1 MTKPKTVFITGAT
14 GGLGR
19 ELVRT
24 FLKETDDFLLLLV
37 RPKRSLSHKER
48 IEKVLSKMGINGN
61 SAQRIAVLAGDVT
74 QPRLGLSDEDW
85 GRVIRE
91 SDEFYHSA
99 ALTNLGA
106 TWEEAESI
114 NLQGT
119 IRALETAREAASQ
132 GRLERFFYF
141 STAFVAGSLTPI
153 HALEDELPENP
164 SFSNAYEA
172 TKFLAEKKVR
182 EESAKGL
189 PTTIFRPSIVVGDSV
204 RGAVSEF
211 NVIYPFFRL
220 FVHGFL
226 RRIPSRLE
234 NSFNIVP
241 IDFVVRSSFFI
252 ARQKSSLGKTFH
264 LVSEEPPTLQMLLE
278 VKKEKEYERFPS
290 LEVLDPDQFSLA
302 DLEPSE
308 KEVFPTLKPY
318 LGYLGS
324 SLSFDTK
331 NTRQA
336 LEGSGIPF
344 PKTDR
349 AFLKKII
356 DYALEKGYFVRP

>member
-1 MTKPKTVFITGAT
+1 MTKRKTVFITGAT

-24 FLKETDDFLLLLV
+24 FLEETDDFLLLLV
-37 RPKRSLSHKER
+37 RPKRSVSHEER
-48 IEKVLSKMGINGN
+48 VKKLFHKMGINGN
-61 SAQRIAVLAGDVT
+61 SAQRIEVLAGDVT
-74 QPRLGLSDEDW
+74 EPRLGLSDEAW
-85 GRVIRE
+85 KRVVQE
-91 SDEFYHSA
+91 SNEFYHAA

-106 TWEEAESI
+106 AWEEAERI

-119 IRALETAREAASQ
+119 IHALETAKEAASQ

-182 EESAKGL
+182 EALAGGL
-189 PTTIFRPSIVVGDSV
+189 PATIFRPSIVVGDSV

-220 FVHGFL
+220 FLHGFL
-226 RRIPSRLE
+226 KRIPSRLE

-241 IDFVVRSSFFI
+241 IDFVVKGSFFI

-264 LVSEEPPTLQMLLE
+264 LVSEEPPTLQMILE
-278 VKKEKEYERFPS
+278 VKKEKEYESFPPV
-290 LEVLDPDQFSLA
+290 EVLDPDRFSLA
-302 DLEPSE
+302 DLDPSE

-324 SLSFDTK
+324 SLTFDTR
-331 NTRQA
+331 NTRQV
-336 LEGSGIPF
+336 LEGSGISF
-344 PKTDR
+344 PKTDL